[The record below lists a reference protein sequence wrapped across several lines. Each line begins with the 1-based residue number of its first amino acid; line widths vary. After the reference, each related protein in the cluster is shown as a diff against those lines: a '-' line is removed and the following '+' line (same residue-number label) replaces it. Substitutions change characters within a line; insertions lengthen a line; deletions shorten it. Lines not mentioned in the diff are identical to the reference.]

1 MNTEQKITLLRKA
14 RAKVIGASADLAE
27 LGFGGKNITT
37 QTYMENNMD
46 DYYTW
51 KEKED
56 DKVYEQFLKELEN
69 EV

>member
-1 MNTEQKITLLRKA
+1 
-14 RAKVIGASADLAE
+14 
-27 LGFGGKNITT
+27 
-37 QTYMENNMD
+37 MENNMD

>member
-1 MNTEQKITLLRKA
+1 
-14 RAKVIGASADLAE
+14 
-27 LGFGGKNITT
+27 
-37 QTYMENNMD
+37 MD

-69 EV
+69 NITIGKE